1 MPRKVKQKREKSKEK
16 KKPEHIMDVS
26 PDPDKKEA
34 LDDGDKGIMDKLR
47 MELKNKLKMGWIAN
61 RYSW

>member
-47 MELKNKLKMGWIAN
+47 MELKNKLKMG
-61 RYSW
+61 